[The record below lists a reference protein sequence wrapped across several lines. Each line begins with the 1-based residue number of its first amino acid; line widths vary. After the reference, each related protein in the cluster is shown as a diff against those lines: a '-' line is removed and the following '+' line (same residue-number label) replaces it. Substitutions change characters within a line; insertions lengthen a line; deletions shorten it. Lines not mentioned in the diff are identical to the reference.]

1 MNKFNLTMVVA
12 IVVAIVFFGFG
23 IIQKANYKV
32 GAGDTVSVSY
42 SIIDG
47 ENTYDSQSA
56 TVVVGDNTNEIITDD
71 VVSGL
76 KYGSDI
82 NFDTTLKSDVVIDDS
97 TTVKSGTKVTID
109 GKLSDVTPVSTDET
123 ASDVTSE
130 TVSE

>member
-12 IVVAIVFFGFG
+12 IIVAVVFFGFG
-23 IIQKANYKV
+23 IAQKANYKI

-56 TVVVGDNTNEIITDD
+56 TVVVGNNTNEIITDD

-97 TTVKSGTKVTID
+97 TTVKAGSEVTIE
-109 GKLSDVTPVSTDET
+109 GELTDVTPVSTDDAASDVASET
-123 ASDVTSE
+123 ASE
-130 TVSE
+130 